1 MTIGTDD
8 RAPAPARRTAG
19 RRAVWLAIVVAIG
32 WLVIGSAVG
41 PLSGK
46 LSEVQTNDNAS
57 FLPASAES
65 TVVAKQAE
73 AFADQQSLPGLIVI
87 TRPDGGALTAEDLAA
102 SAAFAAQIPT
112 LPVSDKTIAD
122 YVDPGPIVPI
132 PSQDGKAVLIAVPL
146 NADMAQEK
154 VDGELVLSIVTASL
168 RDAAAGVTGLTVNVT
183 GPVGIL
189 TDLISVFGAIDTT
202 LLGATALIVAI
213 ILIFVYRS
221 PFLWLIPLVSA
232 GMALSVASA
241 IVYILAKNEVLVLNG
256 QSQGILTVL
265 VFGAGT
271 DYALLMVARY
281 REELHHHA
289 LHTDAM
295 KAAWRGVV
303 EPIVASAATVIIGLL
318 CLLLSQLNSN
328 RSLGPVGAAGIIG
341 ALVVML
347 TFLPALLVIPSIVLP
362 ILAFLVPTV
371 IGLGLS
377 FVVDVPVGP
386 FAAVG
391 GVLALVTIMGWIVFG
406 IMRIRRPEWGPF
418 SRAKFPPGRW
428 AFWPK
433 VPREGEEDERLSG
446 LWSRLAGR
454 IGKHPRQTWVVT
466 AIAMLILA
474 AFTFTLKADGITTTE
489 AFVER
494 TDSVIGQDELAAHF
508 PGGLGTPAIIIANE
522 AQAEAVT
529 NAAAGTPGVADV
541 IPYTGIPAGV
551 PGADQA
557 PIKVVDG
564 RVQLQVTLAD
574 AADSPQAIEVISLL
588 RTNVHAV
595 EGADALVGGQTASQL
610 DVDEA
615 SLHDRNLIIP
625 VVLLVIF
632 GILMLLLRS
641 IAAPLLLIGTVV
653 LSFFATLGLCA
664 IFFNNVFGFAGA
676 DTSFPLFA
684 FVFLVALGVDYN
696 IFLMTRVR
704 EESVKLGTRAGILK
718 GLTVTGGVITSAGI
732 VLAATFL
739 VLGVLPLVF
748 LREIGFAVAIGVLLD
763 TFIIRSTLVPALSYD
778 IGKKIWWP
786 SKKLAGADAKD

>member
-1 MTIGTDD
+1 M
-8 RAPAPARRTAG
+8 
-19 RRAVWLAIVVAIG
+19 WLAIVVAIG

-87 TRPDGGALTAEDLAA
+87 TRPDGAALTADDLAA
-102 SAAFAAQIPT
+102 SAAFAAQIPA
-112 LPVSDKTIAD
+112 LAVGDKTIAD
-122 YVDPGPIVPI
+122 YVDPGPIAPI

-146 NADMAQEK
+146 NADLAQEK
-154 VDGELVLSIVTASL
+154 VDGDLVLSNVTASL
-168 RDAAAGVTGLTVNVT
+168 RDAATNVTGLTVNVT
-183 GPVGIL
+183 GPAGIL

-318 CLLLSQLNSN
+318 CLLLSELNSN

-386 FAAVG
+386 FALVG
-391 GVLALVTIMGWIVFG
+391 AVLALVTIVGWVVFG

-433 VPREGEEDERLSG
+433 VPSEGEEDERLSG

-454 IGKHPRQTWVVT
+454 IGKRPRQTWIIT
-466 AIAMLILA
+466 TIAMLILA

-522 AQAEAVT
+522 AQADAV
-529 NAAAGTPGVADV
+529 AAVAAGTPGVADV
-541 IPYTGIPAGV
+541 IQYTGIPAGV
-551 PGADQA
+551 PGAEQA
-557 PIKVVDG
+557 PVKVVDG

-786 SKKLAGADAKD
+786 SKNLAGADAKD